1 MRTIVDVVREG
12 AVEIDG
18 VKYVTLERAEALAG
32 ALVALTK
39 QFELQ
44 RRYES
49 DRSWELERY
58 REQER
63 MNFVPDGAWA

>member
-32 ALVALTK
+32 LVVALGE
-39 QFELQ
+39 QNRLQ
-44 RRYES
+44 SQRDI
-49 DRSWELERY
+49 DRGWELERY